1 MKVEVNLLS
10 SCRTELGI
18 EVEAERWKPDYQTV
32 CQKYVRQARVPGF
45 RPGRAPLPIVQQRF
59 GDSIRADFLE
69 AAVRKYFKEA
79 VESES
84 LTPLSL
90 PKIAEVDFAPG
101 QPFTFKA
108 TFEVPPALEL
118 PNYEGLEVEQVPTE
132 VKDEEV
138 ETVLGQ
144 LQEQS
149 AEYLPVEDRPA
160 QSGDHAV
167 ISLEGKHATAGR
179 EDIRDEDVYCELGGE
194 GTPQEF
200 TDNLSGARSGETRTF
215 AVTYGDD
222 HPNRQLAGQQVN
234 YRVELKA
241 IKQKRLPELNDE
253 FARDAGDYSSLEDL
267 RSKVRADC
275 VERKEKAARSE
286 MQSRLVDRMV
296 EDASFEVPEVLVEEQ
311 LEARLKDTMQ
321 ALMMQGVH
329 PNTLKL
335 DWNQFREQQR
345 EKAVLDVKRAILLE
359 RIAEKEQL
367 TVSDEEL
374 EEELA
379 RIAQGASQPVEAVR
393 SRLTRDGG
401 ADRIKST
408 IRNRKCLDL
417 ILRLASVKPAP
428 GLIVQP

>member
-1 MKVEVNLLS
+1 LKVEVNLLS
-10 SCRTELGI
+10 SCRTELSI
-18 EVEAERWKPDYQTV
+18 EVEAERWKPDYQAV
-32 CQKYVRQARVPGF
+32 CQKYLRQARVPGF

-84 LTPLSL
+84 LKPLSL

-101 QPFTFKA
+101 QSFTFKA

-118 PNYEGLEVEQVPTE
+118 PNYKGLEIEQVPAE
-132 VKDEEV
+132 VQDEEV
-138 ETVLGQ
+138 EVVLGQ
-144 LQEQS
+144 LREQA

-160 QSGDHAV
+160 SSGDHAV
-167 ISLEGKHATAGR
+167 ISLEGKYSTAGR
-179 EDIRDEDVYCELGGE
+179 KDIRDEDVYCELGGE

-200 TDNLSGARSGETRTF
+200 TDNLSGARCGETRTF
-215 AVTYGDD
+215 AVTYEDD

-253 FARDAGDYSSLEDL
+253 FAKDAGDYSSLQDL

-286 MQSRLVDRMV
+286 MQSSLVDRMV
-296 EDASFEVPEVLVEEQ
+296 EDTSFEVPEVLVEEQ
-311 LEARLKDTMQ
+311 LETRLKETMQ

-329 PNTLKL
+329 PSTLKL

-345 EKAVLDVKRAILLE
+345 EKAVLDVKRAVLLE
-359 RIAEKEQL
+359 HIAEEEQL

-374 EEELA
+374 EEEIS
-379 RIAQGASQPVEAVR
+379 RIAQGADQPIEAVR
-393 SRLTRDGG
+393 SRLTGDGG
-401 ADRIKST
+401 AARIKNT

-417 ILRLASVKPAP
+417 ILRLASVKTPP

>member
-18 EVEAERWKPDYQTV
+18 EVGAERWEPDYRAV
-32 CQKYVRQARVPGF
+32 CQKYLRQARVPGF
-45 RPGRAPLPIVQQRF
+45 RPGRAPLPIVQRRF

-90 PKIAEVDFAPG
+90 PKIAGVDFSPG
-101 QPFTFKA
+101 QPFTFRA
-108 TFEVPPALEL
+108 TFEVRPALEL
-118 PNYEGLEVEQVPTE
+118 PNYQGLEVEQVPAE
-132 VKDEEV
+132 VTDEEV
-138 ETVLGQ
+138 ETVLEQ
-144 LQEQS
+144 LREQS

-167 ISLEGKHATAGR
+167 ISLEGKYSTAGR
-179 EDIRDEDVYCELGGE
+179 EDIRDHDVTCELGGE

-200 TDNLSGARSGETRTF
+200 TDNLSGAQCGETRTF
-215 AVTYGDD
+215 SVTYGDD

-241 IKQKRLPELNDE
+241 VKQKRLPELDDE

-267 RSKVRADC
+267 RAKVRADG
-275 VERKEKAARSE
+275 VERKEMAARSE
-286 MQSRLVDRMV
+286 MQFKLVDRLV
-296 EDASFEVPEVLVEEQ
+296 EDTSFEVPEVLVEEQ
-311 LEARLKDTMQ
+311 LETRLRDAMQ

-329 PNTLKL
+329 PSTLKL
-335 DWNQFREQQR
+335 DWNRFRQQQR
-345 EKAVLDVKRAILLE
+345 EKAVLNVKRGILLE
-359 RIAEKEQL
+359 HIAEKEQL
-367 TVSDEEL
+367 TVSDEEM
-374 EEELA
+374 EEEISRL
-379 RIAQGASQPVEAVR
+379 AQGADQPIEAVR

-401 ADRIKST
+401 AAKIKNT

-417 ILRLASVKPAP
+417 ILRLASVKTPP